1 MSPEQRIDSLTGI
14 RGMAALLV
22 VYAHLAEE
30 HFFAI
35 SRLHPGEMG
44 VMVFF
49 TLSGFLMAFLY
60 GNKTF
65 DYSAVARYGISRFSR
80 IAPAYLT
87 VVVASYLIY
96 NLIDAKFVYAITHQN
111 LIRHLAFSGNVSA
124 LWSIPPEVQFYVI
137 FVGLWLALWAFRTR
151 NNAALLVLA
160 LTAIFTLMAFRGALP
175 GTFVGSKI
183 HYFGVGV
190 AFGLLRSRVAAGIG
204 LASLSYLQAIAVVM
218 IGLVVTGVVGLDLGS
233 KRELY
238 LDLVPALFAGIFVF
252 LFSFDTG
259 LSKLLFGNRAITL
272 CGECSF
278 SMYLLNLPII
288 YVAMVLMGDTPP
300 TPALAIPVTVAIL
313 LAAWGM
319 YRWVELP
326 GATLLRGWGTRLLIR
341 RPAVTAL
348 AMAPVIGEASAEEP
362 LAMDALSI
370 DTPGAE
376 QTP

>member
-1 MSPEQRIDSLTGI
+1 MGQEQRIDSLTGI

-35 SRLHPGEMG
+35 SPLHPGEMG

-60 GNKTF
+60 GDKPF
-65 DYSAVARYGISRFSR
+65 DYPAVARYGISRFSR

-96 NLIDAKFVYAITHQN
+96 NLVDPEFVYAITHRN
-111 LIRHLAFSGNVSA
+111 LARHLLFSGNVSA

-137 FVGLWLALWAFRTR
+137 FVGLWMALWSLR
-151 NNAALLVLA
+151 NRGNAVLLVAA
-160 LTAIFTLMAFRGALP
+160 LTAVFLLLAHRDSLP

-183 HYFGVGV
+183 HYFFTGVV
-190 AFGLLRSRVAAGIG
+190 FGLLRNRVAAGIG
-204 LASLSYLQAIAVVM
+204 LRSLACMQAVALAVV
-218 IGLVVTGVVGLDLGS
+218 GLVVAGVVDIDLGS

-238 LDLVPALFAGIFVF
+238 LDLEPALFAGIFVF

-259 LSKLLFGNRAITL
+259 LSERVFGNRLITM

-278 SMYLLNLPII
+278 SMYLLNIPLI
-288 YVAMVLMGDTPP
+288 YAAMALLGDDVRP
-300 TPALAIPVTVAIL
+300 TPLLAVPVTAVIL
-313 LAAWGM
+313 VAAWAM
-319 YRWVELP
+319 YKLIEMP
-326 GATLLRGWGTRLLIR
+326 GNTLLRALGTRLLLPK
-341 RPAVTAL
+341 RPAAVAATAV
-348 AMAPVIGEASAEEP
+348 AVP
-362 LAMDALSI
+362 LAT
-370 DTPGAE
+370 DTTGAE
-376 QTP
+376 RAG